1 MLPDRSSGS
10 TFCRRGS
17 IIGWTRQL
25 ITYALLDM
33 PTIFISY
40 RREDSAGYAGRLCE
54 SLERRL
60 GSRQVFRDV
69 DAIRPGQDFVD
80 AIDARLREC
89 RALVALIG
97 REWLDAAD
105 VSGSRRLDQEN
116 D

>member
-1 MLPDRSSGS
+1 
-10 TFCRRGS
+10 
-17 IIGWTRQL
+17 
-25 ITYALLDM
+25 M

-60 GSRQVFRDV
+60 GRQQVFRDV
-69 DAIRPGQDFVD
+69 DAIGPGQDFVD

-89 RALVALIG
+89 RALLVLIG

-105 VSGSRRLDQEN
+105 VSGSTCTDRLPRAVGMRAALSGVLLADPAFIAKQSCLSFVRT
-116 D
+116 